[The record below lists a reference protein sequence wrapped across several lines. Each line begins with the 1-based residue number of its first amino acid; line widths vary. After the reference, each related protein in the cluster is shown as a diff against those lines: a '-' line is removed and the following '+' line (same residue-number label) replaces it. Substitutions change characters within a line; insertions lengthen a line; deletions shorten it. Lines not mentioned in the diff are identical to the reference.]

1 MEEQKNIT
9 EDAKFQEKLQ
19 ELLAIAKKK
28 KNVIEDNEIIAC
40 FAAGNVELTT
50 ERMVEIF
57 DFLESNKVDVLT
69 ISDVDDEPD
78 EDALLDVDGE
88 EDIEVEKIDLS
99 VPEGTNI
106 EDPVRMYLK
115 EIGKVPLLSAEE
127 EIELAQ
133 KMDCPAFLADPVVT
147 DELRDIARISGIPE
161 LPRISIFHA
170 LNSRAVS
177 RKYAASIGRAYEE
190 LDLIVVHLGG
200 GISVSAHHRGK
211 VVDVNN
217 ALNGEGPFSPER
229 AGTLPA
235 RQLVDLCFSGKYT
248 YTEIRKL
255 INGKGGLMAYLN
267 TTDVQAVIRLAQKGS
282 KKHEML
288 LEAMMYT
295 VAKQIGAMYV
305 ASHCHVDAIIVT
317 GGIAYN
323 EYCIDLLRR
332 WVGSM
337 AEIVVTPGEDEME
350 ALAMNAFG
358 VLTDKI
364 PLQVYQPEIQEQKIA
379 DLLGGFQALECEPE

>member
-1 MEEQKNIT
+1 MKILVINPGSTSTKLAVFEDGLLIWKQSISHPAAELAPFQHINEQYEYRKQHVLETLEQAGIPLQFDAVVARGGMLRPIPGGVYQINEEMKHDLWHASMEHASN
-9 EDAKFQEKLQ
+9 
-19 ELLAIAKKK
+19 LAGLIA
-28 KNVIEDNEIIAC
+28 D
-40 FAAGNVELTT
+40 
-50 ERMVEIF
+50 
-57 DFLESNKVDVLT
+57 
-69 ISDVDDEPD
+69 
-78 EDALLDVDGE
+78 
-88 EDIEVEKIDLS
+88 
-99 VPEGTNI
+99 
-106 EDPVRMYLK
+106 
-115 EIGKVPLLSAEE
+115 
-127 EIELAQ
+127 ELAQ

-235 RQLVDLCFSGKYT
+235 KQLVDLCFSGKYT

-267 TTDVQAVIRLAQKGS
+267 TTDVPAVIRLAQKGS